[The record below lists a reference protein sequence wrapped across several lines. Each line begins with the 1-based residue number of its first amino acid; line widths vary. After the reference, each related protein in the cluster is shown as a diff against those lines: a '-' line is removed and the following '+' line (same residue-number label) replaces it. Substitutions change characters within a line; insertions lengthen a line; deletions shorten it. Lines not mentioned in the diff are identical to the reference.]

1 MTDENDKQ
9 PAPLPIAD
17 HTEPRPA
24 TNERHAPRSGSVVAI
39 ALAVSLFA
47 GAIAGG
53 FGGFAGAWVATRGST
68 APGPGA
74 EPGTVTVLPA
84 ETDEPVVAAA
94 AAALPSVV
102 NIDVSG
108 NVEAGDASV
117 PEGHPGVPRR
127 GNGSGVAFRSADG
140 GTYVLTNAH
149 VVDGSDRIIVTG
161 TDRQRH
167 VAELVGADAETDVA
181 VVLVPAE
188 LPLIEIGDSDALEV
202 GQSATAIGS
211 PFGLSHSVT
220 SGVVSAIG
228 RSLTTSTGQRGVYP
242 LVDVIQT
249 DAAINPGNSG
259 GALVDR
265 IGRLIGVNTAIYTET
280 GASGGIGFAIPV
292 NTVIRIAEQLI
303 ADGGAEHPFLGIVGQ
318 DVTPEFAELQGLA
331 VDEGAFVVE
340 PIEGTKAEEAGI
352 VAGDVVVSL
361 DDTPIRSMDD
371 LLLEVRRHAIGD
383 QVTVGLWRDGELIE
397 VEMAVGIKPEGLE
410 APSLE
415 LPQIPQEDPLE

>member
-1 MTDENDKQ
+1 M
-9 PAPLPIAD
+9 
-17 HTEPRPA
+17 
-24 TNERHAPRSGSVVAI
+24 
-39 ALAVSLFA
+39 
-47 GAIAGG
+47 
-53 FGGFAGAWVATRGST
+53 
-68 APGPGA
+68 
-74 EPGTVTVLPA
+74 
-84 ETDEPVVAAA
+84 
-94 AAALPSVV
+94 
-102 NIDVSG
+102 
-108 NVEAGDASV
+108 
-117 PEGHPGVPRR
+117 
-127 GNGSGVAFRSADG
+127 
-140 GTYVLTNAH
+140 
-149 VVDGSDRIIVTG
+149 
-161 TDRQRH
+161 
-167 VAELVGADAETDVA
+167 
-181 VVLVPAE
+181 
-188 LPLIEIGDSDALEV
+188 
-202 GQSATAIGS
+202 
-211 PFGLSHSVT
+211 T

-303 ADGGAEHPFLGIVGQ
+303 ADGRAEHPFLGIVGQ